1 MRPTCRSKGLSAAI
15 GLALGAALL
24 TTTALP
30 ARAADD
36 DVPLDSR
43 IIGDFLK
50 QLGLQRGGPSIDYHE
65 RSPLVI
71 PPTHD
76 LPPPERGSAVANNPN
91 WPKDP
96 DVARARAEA
105 KAARRNTTE
114 EFEREKNPLRPDQL
128 ANGAYRQT
136 KAKTLEPGDS
146 PSSQRAGSILSATE
160 LGAKR
165 GLFSKLFGGE
175 EAEAARFTGEPPR
188 TSLTEPPP
196 GYQTPA
202 PEQPYGVGKDR
213 TPRKPVDY
221 FHTHVE
227 GRE

>member
-1 MRPTCRSKGLSAAI
+1 MRPTCRSKGLSAAV

-24 TTTALP
+24 ASTALP
-30 ARAADD
+30 ARAGDD
-36 DVPLDSR
+36 EDVPLDSK
-43 IIGDFLK
+43 IIGEFLQ

-76 LPPPERGSAVANNPN
+76 LPPPERGSTVANNPN

-96 DVARARAEA
+96 DIARARAEA
-105 KAARRNTTE
+105 KAAKRNTTE
-114 EFEREKNPLRPDQL
+114 EYEREKNPLRPDQL
-128 ANGAYRQT
+128 AHGSYRGS

-146 PSSQRAGSILSATE
+146 PSSQQPGSILSAAE

-165 GLFSKLFGGE
+165 GLFSKLFGGN

-196 GYQTPA
+196 GYQTPS

-213 TPRKPVDY
+213 TRPKAVDY
-221 FHTHVE
+221 FHSQPASE
-227 GRE
+227 